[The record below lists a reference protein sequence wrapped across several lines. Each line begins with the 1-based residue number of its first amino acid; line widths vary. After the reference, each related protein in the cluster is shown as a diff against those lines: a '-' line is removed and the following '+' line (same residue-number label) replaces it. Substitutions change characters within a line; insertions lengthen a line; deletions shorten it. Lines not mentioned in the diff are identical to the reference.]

1 MNDSKKAFFK
11 AFDKLIADNDSTN
24 FSVDELCNA
33 TGYKRQTFYY
43 NFKSKQDFL
52 ISYFRYIFSKL
63 IVPMKNWT
71 KKMHWLFFLLL

>member
-52 ISYFRYIFSKL
+52 LPVSFWLLNIF
-63 IVPMKNWT
+63 IQRE
-71 KKMHWLFFLLL
+71 